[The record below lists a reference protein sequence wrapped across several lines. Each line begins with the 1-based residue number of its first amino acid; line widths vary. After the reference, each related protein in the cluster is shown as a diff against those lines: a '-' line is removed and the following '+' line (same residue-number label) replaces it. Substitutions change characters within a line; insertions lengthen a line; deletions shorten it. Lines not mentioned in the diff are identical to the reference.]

1 MLWIPLMVRHQLAE
15 TLCLCTEPLAK
26 SQRGDLNPPSSPD
39 YCSRWLYHLSYAG
52 MFAVELQRV
61 IQPHDKRDFFSI
73 LVRVDSRPARGTAFC
88 FPLHLPSGW
97 VLDASLSTCDTLAY
111 KTHVSSL
118 PVVPSFALAPK
129 RTHQQRF
136 VSDILSL
143 RLNLLIVCP
152 PAVVVAGLS
161 CAATVSGTT

>member
-1 MLWIPLMVRHQLAE
+1 MWLRLFVYRHWWTEPMLWIPLMVKHQLAE

-97 VLDASLSTCDTLAY
+97 VLDASR
-111 KTHVSSL
+111 
-118 PVVPSFALAPK
+118 PN
-129 RTHQQRF
+129 
-136 VSDILSL
+136 L
-143 RLNLLIVCP
+143 RYARLQNSRIIV
-152 PAVVVAGLS
+152 AS
-161 CAATVSGTT
+161 CAAVRACSKTYTPAAVCQ